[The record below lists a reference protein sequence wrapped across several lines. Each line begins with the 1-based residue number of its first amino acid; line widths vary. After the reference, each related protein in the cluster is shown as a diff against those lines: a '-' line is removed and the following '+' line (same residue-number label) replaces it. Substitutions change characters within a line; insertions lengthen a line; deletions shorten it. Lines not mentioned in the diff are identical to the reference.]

1 MKHNKLPEY
10 LFGQLDQLMPYRP
23 NATILTNESFIMY
36 SHNTTRS
43 WLDSLSA
50 EEQNKLLTDSKKEGR
65 AIRLPFQQRILEI
78 KMKRQEQLKKQE
90 ELERLERVRVQK
102 NESLTNLICYY
113 GLWQSIAE
121 IDEGLDRLPSDVE
134 RRKALATHL
143 KFRKS
148 ILKQKHP
155 EKEIYNF
162 SRRLP
167 TGIYEKLSTNGLN
180 SNLLELVRNTLRSPT
195 HDIAY

>member
-113 GLWQSIAE
+113 GL
-121 IDEGLDRLPSDVE
+121 RL
-134 RRKALATHL
+134 
-143 KFRKS
+143 
-148 ILKQKHP
+148 
-155 EKEIYNF
+155 
-162 SRRLP
+162 
-167 TGIYEKLSTNGLN
+167 KLMR
-180 SNLLELVRNTLRSPT
+180 V
-195 HDIAY
+195 